1 MESENI
7 EHKTTF
13 IAKPEDLST
22 RPFLH
27 SLKSNDAPG
36 ESADYHVYAG
46 WNAYASRNRHGSS
59 AEDISFSM
67 HGHGWKD
74 HSTVDSLPV
83 VRTDT
88 CQDQSFPED
97 TSEQVQGRTVDDM
110 VNSPGYDIEVPNCHV
125 LMLCAAML
133 FSSFVN
139 YVLLSNTRLGI
150 VDFISWY
157 HGHQTVLQL

>member
-1 MESENI
+1 MLYLCYCNFCLFGSFSFQDGESLLPNMQNNYRWRVKHI
-7 EHKTTF
+7 EHKATF

-22 RPFLH
+22 CPFVH

-46 WNAYASRNRHGSS
+46 WNASRNRHGSS

-67 HGHGWKD
+67 PGWKN

-88 CQDQSFPED
+88 YQDQSFP
-97 TSEQVQGRTVDDM
+97 EQVQGRTVDM
-110 VNSPGYDIEVPNCHV
+110 VNFPGYDIEVPNCHV
-125 LMLCAAML
+125 
-133 FSSFVN
+133 V
-139 YVLLSNTRLGI
+139 
-150 VDFISWY
+150 
-157 HGHQTVLQL
+157 